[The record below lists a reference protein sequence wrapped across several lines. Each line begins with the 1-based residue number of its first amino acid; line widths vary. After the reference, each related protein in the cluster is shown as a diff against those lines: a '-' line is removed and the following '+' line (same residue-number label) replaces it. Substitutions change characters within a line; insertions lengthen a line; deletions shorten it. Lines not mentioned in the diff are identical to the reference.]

1 MTEPIPEENVFS
13 TRDLALAATLMTL
26 KFRLEGT
33 DMQYEGSKREPIGY
47 FKFTD
52 SNTLKEARQKY
63 MQSMLQVEPQLFVT
77 NMRALKAE
85 VQNWAK
91 NPHQKTF

>member
-1 MTEPIPEENVFS
+1 MTEENVFS

-33 DMQYEGSKREPIGY
+33 DMQFEGSKREPIGY
-47 FKFTD
+47 FKFEE
-52 SNTLKEARQKY
+52 SQNLKEARQKY
-63 MQSMLQVEPQLFVT
+63 MQSMLMVEPQLFVT

-85 VQNWAK
+85 VANWAK
-91 NPHQKTF
+91 NPHQRTF

>member
-1 MTEPIPEENVFS
+1 MSDAKSVFS
-13 TRDLALAATLMTL
+13 TRDIGLAATLMTL

-47 FKFTD
+47 FKFED
-52 SNTLKEARQKY
+52 NETLKEARQKY
-63 MQSMLQVEPQLFVT
+63 MQSMISVEPQLFMT
-77 NMRALKAE
+77 NMRSLKAE

-91 NPHQKTF
+91 NPHNRTF

>member
-1 MTEPIPEENVFS
+1 MEEENIFS
-13 TRDLALAATLMTL
+13 TRDLSLAATLMTL

-33 DMQYEGSKREPIGY
+33 DMQFEGSKREPIGY

-52 SNTLKEARQKY
+52 STALKEARQKY
-63 MQSMLQVEPQLFVT
+63 MQSMLLVEPQLFVT
-77 NMRALKAE
+77 NMRSLKAE

-91 NPHQKTF
+91 NPHSRTF

>member
-1 MTEPIPEENVFS
+1 MDNQNIFS
-13 TRDLALAATLMTL
+13 TRDLSLAATLMTL

-33 DMQYEGSKREPIGY
+33 DMQFEGSKREPIGY
-47 FKFTD
+47 FKFEETAA
-52 SNTLKEARQKY
+52 LKEARQKY
-63 MQSMLQVEPQLFVT
+63 MQSMLLVEPQLFVT

-91 NPHQKTF
+91 NPHSRTF